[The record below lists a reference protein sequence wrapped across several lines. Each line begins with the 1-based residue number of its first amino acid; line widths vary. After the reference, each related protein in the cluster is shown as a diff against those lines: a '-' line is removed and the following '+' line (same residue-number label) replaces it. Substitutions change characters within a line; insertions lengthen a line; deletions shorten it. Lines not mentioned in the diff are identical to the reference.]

1 MLAMIMGLATLV
13 GFDAAANLAEEAKD
27 PFRSV
32 PRAIVG
38 SVVAAGV
45 VGLVFV
51 VTLTVAIEDIT
62 ATSKS
67 ASPVASII
75 RNQLGSGVETTLLVA
90 ITFSFFAAG
99 MVTMATGARLVYAM
113 ARDSRFPAYRVMRR
127 VNPHTHTPIP
137 ATILIFAGGI
147 VLMLAIPGKALIE
160 LITASTILPVIIY
173 GATVVLYLAVR
184 KRLGR
189 KEGAFSL
196 GRFELLVAIGALA
209 WLAVA
214 LFALVVPHEA
224 QTPDLIVIG
233 LLVLGGLFFLGMLT
247 FRRRSLDA
255 ESSPEPGAV
264 L

>member
-1 MLAMIMGLATLV
+1 
-13 GFDAAANLAEEAKD
+13 
-27 PFRSV
+27 
-32 PRAIVG
+32 VG
-38 SVVAAGV
+38 SVLAAAV

-51 VTLTVAIEDIT
+51 VTLTVSIEDIT
-62 ATSKS
+62 ATSES
-67 ASPVASII
+67 PSPVASII

-90 ITFSFFAAG
+90 STFSFVAAG

-147 VLMLAIPGKALIE
+147 VLMVAIPGKALID

-173 GATVVLYLAVR
+173 AATVVLYLAVR

-196 GRFELLVAIGALA
+196 GRYELPVAIGALV
-209 WLAVA
+209 WLVVA
-214 LFALVVPHEA
+214 PFALVVPHA
-224 QTPDLIVIG
+224 AKTPDLIVLG
-233 LLVLGGLFFLGMLT
+233 LLVLGGLLFLVMLIL
-247 FRRRSLDA
+247 RRKSLDA
-255 ESSPEPGAV
+255 EPSREPGAA